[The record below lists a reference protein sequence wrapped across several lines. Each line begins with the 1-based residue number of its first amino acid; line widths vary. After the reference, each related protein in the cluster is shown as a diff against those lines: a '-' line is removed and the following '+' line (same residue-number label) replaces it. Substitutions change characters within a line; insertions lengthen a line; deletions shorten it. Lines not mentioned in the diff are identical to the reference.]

1 MRATGTLTRQMANR
15 LLMFESVARHRSVG
29 AAAAELDLTP
39 RDAGRSLRELE
50 ATMTTRIFARNRDG
64 IGLTQAGEVLH
75 LAVAAGLGAI
85 RKAADRPPP
94 EAATPPPR
102 ATV

>member
-1 MRATGTLTRQMANR
+1 MRATGTLTRQMAHR

-29 AAAAELDLTP
+29 AAAA
-39 RDAGRSLRELE
+39 ELE